1 MLGYYLQLAVRSLR
15 RNPVLTTL
23 MIAAVGV
30 GIGASMTMLANLR
43 VMSGDPIPDK
53 SSQLFVPQLDVWGPD
68 SRRAAGVA
76 VGNRLPVALTYRDA
90 MAFMRARRGVRQ
102 TAMYALGMDVD
113 PGSGR
118 PFVAAGQAA
127 YADFFPLFEVPFA
140 SGGPWGAADDEGRA
154 NVVVLSAKLAERL
167 FPHADA
173 VGKTVNL
180 EGREYRV
187 VGVLKPRSLVP
198 RFYDINGAGAAFGN
212 SEDFYVP
219 FTNAIDRQRDSWGGT
234 SCPSQPPAGWE
245 ELLASECVWLQF
257 WVELPTAAAVRN
269 YQAFLYNYAADQRR
283 SGRFHWAPRV
293 ELHDVNDW
301 LVQEDVVPEQAR
313 VNTLVGLALLVVCLI
328 NAIGLMLAKF
338 GSRAGELGVRRAM
351 GGSRSDIFLQ
361 CLVETAVVGLAGGLL
376 SLGLTAIG
384 LAADRALLAPGETNV
399 ALDVL
404 TRLDAGML
412 AITLTVAVAS
422 TLCAGLYPTWRA
434 SRVQPAWQLKGQ

>member
-23 MIAAVGV
+23 IIAAVGV
-30 GIGASMTMLANLR
+30 GIGASMTMLTNLR

-76 VGNRLPVALTYRDA
+76 VGNRLPDALTYRDA

-180 EGREYRV
+180 EGRECRV
-187 VGVLKPRSLVP
+187 VGVLKPWSLVP
-198 RFYDINGAGAAFGN
+198 RFYDINRAGAAFGN

-219 FTNAIDRQRDSWGGT
+219 FTNAIDRQHDSWGGRPIPVNST
-234 SCPSQPPAGWE
+234 AQVLSSHRSFADCSSDVHESHSFQPIG
-245 ELLASECVWLQF
+245 
-257 WVELPTAAAVRN
+257 
-269 YQAFLYNYAADQRR
+269 
-283 SGRFHWAPRV
+283 H
-293 ELHDVNDW
+293 
-301 LVQEDVVPEQAR
+301 
-313 VNTLVGLALLVVCLI
+313 GLERPG
-328 NAIGLMLAKF
+328 NA
-338 GSRAGELGVRRAM
+338 
-351 GGSRSDIFLQ
+351 
-361 CLVETAVVGLAGGLL
+361 
-376 SLGLTAIG
+376 
-384 LAADRALLAPGETNV
+384 
-399 ALDVL
+399 
-404 TRLDAGML
+404 
-412 AITLTVAVAS
+412 
-422 TLCAGLYPTWRA
+422 
-434 SRVQPAWQLKGQ
+434 